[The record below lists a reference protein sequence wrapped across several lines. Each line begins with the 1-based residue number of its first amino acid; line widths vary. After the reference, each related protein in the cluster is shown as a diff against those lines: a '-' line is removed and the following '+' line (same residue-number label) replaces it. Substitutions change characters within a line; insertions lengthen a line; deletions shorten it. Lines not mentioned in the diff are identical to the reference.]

1 MVMVMKSLHRLTI
14 LQDGVDEHD
23 FDDKLP
29 QSHLQ
34 WPFIN
39 ANDRF
44 YQNGNDD
51 DDEEEDDADDDG
63 GDNEVNWSGP
73 RKDLGFHR
81 PADACSKHHVNVPIQ
96 VIMQNYHRHHHH

>member
-1 MVMVMKSLHRLTI
+1 MRVEDI
-14 LQDGVDEHD
+14 EDGVCPISLG
-23 FDDKLP
+23 FVKLP
-29 QSHLQ
+29 TNLFSARGREHRDLLPDCQS
-34 WPFIN
+34 
-39 ANDRF
+39 D
-44 YQNGNDD
+44 DD
-51 DDEEEDDADDDG
+51 DDEEEDDDY